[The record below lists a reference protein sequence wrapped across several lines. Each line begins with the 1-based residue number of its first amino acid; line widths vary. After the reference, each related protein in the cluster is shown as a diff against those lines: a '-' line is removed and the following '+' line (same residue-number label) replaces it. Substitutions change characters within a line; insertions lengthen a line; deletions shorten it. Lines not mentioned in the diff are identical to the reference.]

1 MTWVLSFSTTSCNLF
16 RLWALG
22 RNATPEPGIKHS
34 SGHLEQVLA
43 GMTGTTGSSVPLN
56 VTPSDPV
63 DTWQWAR
70 KFIFGPLRP
79 FQGLSE
85 MTTPRPGAGCRF
97 SIEYGLEC
105 RKPWFPMGLSQSER
119 LGDRPCCFFSG
130 PPVGKEL
137 LEIVVS
143 CPRGRQELSVS
154 QFIAGFR
161 IRKKSFDIR
170 FPLREE
176 RSHF

>member
-1 MTWVLSFSTTSCNLF
+1 M
-16 RLWALG
+16 
-22 RNATPEPGIKHS
+22 
-34 SGHLEQVLA
+34 
-43 GMTGTTGSSVPLN
+43 
-56 VTPSDPV
+56 
-63 DTWQWAR
+63 
-70 KFIFGPLRP
+70 FIFGVFRTFLPRS
-79 FQGLSE
+79 G

-143 CPRGRQELSVS
+143 SPRGRQELSVS
-154 QFIAGFR
+154 QFITGFR
-161 IRKKSFDIR
+161 IRKKSVDIR

-176 RSHF
+176 RSHFLIPMAVGVYRFRVHYQLRGLRPNVLSITGNLTKWVKKILAVQSRASA